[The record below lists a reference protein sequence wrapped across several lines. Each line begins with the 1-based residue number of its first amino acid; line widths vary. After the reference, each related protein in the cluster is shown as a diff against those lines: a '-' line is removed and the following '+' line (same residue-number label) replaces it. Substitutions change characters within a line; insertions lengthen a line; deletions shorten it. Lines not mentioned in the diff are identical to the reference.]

1 MILVTGATGFVGQH
15 LMDRLRERGEALRP
29 LVRDARDAE
38 RLRSLNVEP
47 VVGDVTDLAA
57 LARAMT
63 GVDTVIHLAAI
74 TVEKVAATFERV
86 NARGARNVADAA
98 RNAGV
103 ARFLYLSVNGARD
116 DPRYPYVRSKWRG
129 EQAVV
134 ASGIPYT
141 VLRPSLI
148 FGRGEQFC
156 AALASLARRSPVMP
170 IAGDGKTLFQPVWVE
185 DVCSCLLKALDDD
198 AYLGRVYEV
207 GGPEQLSYDEIVDIV
222 MRVLGKRRRK
232 VHVPLMLLKPA
243 AIMSAVLPMS
253 LVTPGQLDLLT
264 IDHTAALNPLPA
276 LFGIARPAY
285 LQAKLDDIRD

>member
-15 LMDRLRERGEALRP
+15 LMDRLRERGATIRP
-29 LVRDARDAE
+29 LVRDVRDAA
-38 RLRSLNVEP
+38 RLRGLHVEP
-47 VVGDVTDLAA
+47 VVGDVTNPAA

-74 TVEKVAATFERV
+74 TVERGAATFERV
-86 NARGARNVADAA
+86 NARGARHMVDAA

-116 DPRYPYVRSKWRG
+116 DSRYPYPRSKWRG

-134 ASGIPYT
+134 ASGIPYA

-148 FGRGEQFC
+148 FGRGDHFC
-156 AALASLARRSPVMP
+156 AALASLARRSPVVP
-170 IAGDGKTLFQPVWVE
+170 IVGDGKSLFQPVWVE
-185 DVCSCLLKALDDD
+185 DVCSCILKALDDD
-198 AYLGRVYEV
+198 AYLGHVYEI
-207 GGPEQLSYDEIVDIV
+207 GGSEQLSYDEIADIV

-232 VHVPLMLLKPA
+232 VHVPLALLKPVA
-243 AIMSAVLPMS
+243 AIMPAVLPMS
-253 LVTPGQLDLLT
+253 LVTPGQLDLLL
-264 IDHTAALNPLPA
+264 IDNSAEPDSLPA

-285 LQAKLDDIRD
+285 LQAKLDYIT